1 MTKEEMIEMVNSIK
15 NVTREKK
22 TIYALGKELGLKMK
36 PTNCI
41 KCLNDYKNMIKEEL
55 GLIGDASEQSDFNEQ
70 KESVENVGEWV
81 YVVDRPMV
89 WNGHLIDNNTQEDIK
104 KAFIEHF
111 PNGYFKKIEK
121 QDNNNTN
128 NEE

>member
-1 MTKEEMIEMVNSIK
+1 MDKNELIEKIK
-15 NVTREKK
+15 SVKDPVKQIRTVYKV
-22 TIYALGKELGLKMK
+22 LDELGIKYK
-36 PTNCI
+36 VTNCP
-41 KCLNDYKNMIKEEL
+41 KCKKDLYHIALQEL
-55 GLIGDASEQSDFNEQ
+55 GVIEDAAELSDFNEQ